1 MSPEKRKRL
10 EALIAQNLGIE
21 SFTFADFIANPG
33 EYNATVND
41 AELLKIY
48 IEQDRDDE
56 VITGLFRN
64 VNVSSSSVSIE
75 DDVPQISLNEDGTVN
90 FGVNLKSDDIRKIVI
105 KDAEGKPI
113 IGEDG
118 NPKTVDIDLEKN
130 GIFPADNF
138 VETFIQTLNQSD
150 VYKIQEFA
158 IDMGYIDEEDL
169 GGEINGNLGIV
180 TENFIYEVLNFANQ
194 EYEDWYEGSPAR
206 TTFIQDELD
215 ARNQG
220 TIAFDVNS
228 FFGGVDYRTNK
239 YNSDQILSREIF
251 SNAMDSFLT
260 VRKSE
265 SDIEDYKMDKEAAAK
280 IRAANIKPD
289 QLDVEEQLDELWNTL
304 TGDKLSD
311 SRKEE
316 LALGVMR
323 KWTPY
328 VDALIAQDKSIRA
341 EEVMNTYVGTQA
353 WEKMGAEQPGMGGY
367 VTFEEVK
374 PEFRVKNP
382 LVEAGEELQAQAET
396 QSELSEQAQLIADT
410 QQEYLKWMM
419 GRK

>member
-1 MSPEKRKRL
+1 MSPEKRERL

-21 SFTFADFIANPG
+21 GFTFANFIANPG
-33 EYNATVND
+33 EYGATIND

-48 IEQDRDDE
+48 IEQDKDDDA
-56 VITGLFRN
+56 ITSLFS
-64 VNVSSSSVSIE
+64 NVSGPAASS
-75 DDVPQISLNEDGTVN
+75 DVPQVSVNEDG
-90 FGVNLKSDDIRKIVI
+90 SIVI
-105 KDAEGKPI
+105 GAGLPSDNVRKVVVKDAAGNPVVDET
-113 IGEDG
+113 G
-118 NPKTVDIDLEKN
+118 NPKTVDINLEQ

-138 VETFIQTLNQSD
+138 VETFIQTLNRSD

-169 GGEINGNLGIV
+169 GGEINGTLGIV

-194 EYEDWYEGSPAR
+194 QYEDWYEGSPAR

-251 SNAMDSFLT
+251 SNAMDSFLK

-265 SDIEDYKMDKEAAAK
+265 SDIADYKMDKEAAAQ

-289 QLDVEEQLDELWNTL
+289 QLDLEEQLDELWNSL

-328 VDALIAQDKSIRA
+328 VEALIAQDKSIRA

-353 WEKMGAEQPGMGGY
+353 WEKMGAEQPMMGGY

-374 PEFRVKNP
+374 PEFKVKDP
-382 LVEAGEELQAQAET
+382 RAEAVEELQAQAET
-396 QSELSEQAQLIADT
+396 QSELSDQAKLIADT